1 MMFHSKWWG
10 DIVMTKVYNCPV
22 EVTLDVIGGKW
33 KTVILRYLS
42 ERTLRY
48 SQLQQRMPNI
58 TQRMLTLQLRE
69 LEDDGLIARTMYNEQ
84 LRRFEY
90 SLTEYG
96 RSVEPILEFMCEWGK
111 KRMRDFDLQVRS
123 FIQTSD

>member
-1 MMFHSKWWG
+1 
-10 DIVMTKVYNCPV
+10 MTKVYNCPV

-48 SQLQQRMPNI
+48 SQLQQVMPNI
-58 TQRMLTLQLRE
+58 TQRILTLQLRE
-69 LEDDGLIARTMYNEQ
+69 LEEDGLIARTLYDER

-90 SLTEYG
+90 CSTDTAGYG
-96 RSVEPILEFMCEWGK
+96 A
-111 KRMRDFDLQVRS
+111 D
-123 FIQTSD
+123 T

>member
-1 MMFHSKWWG
+1 
-10 DIVMTKVYNCPV
+10 MTKVYNCPV

-48 SQLQQRMPNI
+48 SQLQQVIPNI
-58 TQRMLTLQLRE
+58 TQRILTLQLRE
-69 LEDDGLIARTMYNEQ
+69 LEEDGLIARTLYDER

-96 RSVEPILEFMCEWGK
+96 RSIEPILEFMCEWGK
-111 KRMRDFDLQVRS
+111 QRIRDFDLRVRS
-123 FIQTSD
+123 MQVSDD

>member
-1 MMFHSKWWG
+1 
-10 DIVMTKVYNCPV
+10 MTKVYNCPV

-48 SQLQQRMPNI
+48 SQLQQVIPNI
-58 TQRMLTLQLRE
+58 TQRILTLQLRE
-69 LEDDGLIARTMYNEQ
+69 LEEDGLIARTLYDER

-96 RSVEPILEFMCEWGK
+96 RVSSRFLSSCVNGANSAYE
-111 KRMRDFDLQVRS
+111 
-123 FIQTSD
+123 TSICG